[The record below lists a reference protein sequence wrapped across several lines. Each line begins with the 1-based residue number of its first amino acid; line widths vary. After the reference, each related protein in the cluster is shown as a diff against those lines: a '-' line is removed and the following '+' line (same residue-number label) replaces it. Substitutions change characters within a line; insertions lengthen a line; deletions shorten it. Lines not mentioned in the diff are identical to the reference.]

1 MGGSGALAVGS
12 SWFLW
17 GVGYAVAAVWLRWC
31 RCSAAAGER
40 SSGVARGRLLSGLMV
55 ALSLDHLRSAG
66 RRCSNRRS
74 RGRNAHLGVRG
85 ASRHARRRP
94 TMRDDRRGRGH
105 QNLSRRRPTRRS
117 RRARPPDA
125 PGGDPSRPPPRPSR
139 STPSKPPLNNI
150 PGAWCSLTARAG
162 DLARWAQMSQ
172 CTYRCVVLPDL
183 SSGSGSRTHRPS
195 QCTYRCVVLPDER
208 EMLRRIATVV
218 VSMHLQVR
226 GAP

>member
-1 MGGSGALAVGS
+1 ML
-12 SWFLW
+12 
-17 GVGYAVAAVWLRWC
+17 
-31 RCSAAAGER
+31 
-40 SSGVARGRLLSGLMV
+40 
-55 ALSLDHLRSAG
+55 AG
-66 RRCSNRRS
+66 R
-74 RGRNAHLGVRG
+74 GP
-85 ASRHARRRP
+85 SRHARRRP
-94 TMRDDRRGRGH
+94 TMRDDWRGRGRR
-105 QNLSRRRPTRRS
+105 NLSCRRPSHPRRPDRRS

-172 CTYRCVVLPDL
+172 CTYRCVVLPDRATSCTTAA
-183 SSGSGSRTHRPS
+183 SSGPS
-195 QCTYRCVVLPDER
+195 QCTYRCVVLPDTVIDDIVEYYR
-208 EMLRRIATVV
+208 KRSQCTYRCVVLPDQSPRGIGRRAVM